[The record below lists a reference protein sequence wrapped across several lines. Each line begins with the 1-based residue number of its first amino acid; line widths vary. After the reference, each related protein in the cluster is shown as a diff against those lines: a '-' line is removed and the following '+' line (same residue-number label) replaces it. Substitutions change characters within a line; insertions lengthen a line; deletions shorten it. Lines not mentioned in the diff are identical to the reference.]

1 MSNEYELIKF
11 SSNWA
16 DEMDITA
23 FYIKPKGYLKELLS
37 LQEIIFKRQPV
48 FTIYVGSNQDITF
61 TEKEDIGSGHDTF
74 ENSFS
79 SQEMSL
85 EEKNIFDKFFKD
97 LSRGFGE
104 DVLYNIEES
113 LFDVEDLDF
122 INPTDYPAFHSLISD
137 YIVS

>member
-1 MSNEYELIKF
+1 MNNEYELIKF

-16 DEMDITA
+16 DEMDIRT

-37 LQEIIFKRQPV
+37 LQERMFKNRPV
-48 FTIYVGSNQDITF
+48 FTIYVGSNQEITF
-61 TEKEDIGSGHDTF
+61 TEKENRSSSHDTF

-79 SQEMSL
+79 SQQMTL
-85 EEKNIFDKFFKD
+85 EEKNIFDKFFKN
-97 LSRGFGE
+97 LNRGFGK
-104 DVLYNIEES
+104 DILYNIEES
-113 LFDVEDLDF
+113 VFDVEDLDF